1 MVGYFGIAEALGRPL
16 APWGHQSPLLRE
28 PVVSKSS
35 CTSPTSAASVR
46 TPWQAAG
53 RFYARNQRIVD
64 DSDLVVTFVRPDR
77 TGRTEDTI
85 RRPLRDTRYRHAR
98 V

>member
-35 CTSPTSAASVR
+35 CTSPNLGGVRAHTVASGGTLLRAQSAHCR
-46 TPWQAAG
+46 
-53 RFYARNQRIVD
+53 
-64 DSDLVVTFVRPDR
+64 
-77 TGRTEDTI
+77 
-85 RRPLRDTRYRHAR
+85 
-98 V
+98 